1 MIVPVSMGFF
11 GGHVEN
17 VSNGQGVFV
26 RDDGQRFSW
35 EGASPFYNFP
45 DVKSWPAYCN
55 RAIVPSAPHNVPG
68 ARREVWSYGPNP
80 CLYAGKY
87 RFPVP
92 LFSAVDVGWLFPI
105 APGEVLWIGAPAG
118 AAMTDLGSSS
128 VRPAFNVTVS
138 GDAPVFS
145 PKWVCSSLDGRCV
158 VVYDGRYFYDVAV
171 SVEKKT
177 GVINERTSSKVRYDV
192 TLAYTRYNDSIGRV
206 VDIEKNTVH
215 NIDVVNLSG
224 TVFLGEVS
232 FPVGPAGHT
241 ESTTLYQTVFHVR
254 YEINGKPLA
263 EYKDVVHDMGGNTNI
278 GWAYIE
284 PYLQEHGIYDRT
296 MSAWLLGDEV
306 FIDVVYPRTSI
317 VGHTFTLH
325 AGNVFSLQCHDVPE
339 GGTKHINY
347 AGFGDALAASPYIG
361 SAVIKSSPDAVYLRA
376 IAPGKIYLSDNEGDE
391 SFFFV

>member
-11 GGHVEN
+11 GGHVES

-35 EGASPFYNFP
+35 QGVSPFYNFP

-55 RAIVPSAPHNVPG
+55 RAVVPGAPHNVPG

-145 PKWVCSSLDGRCV
+145 PKWVCSSLDGRCA

-177 GVINERTSSKVRYDV
+177 GVINERTTSKVRYDV
-192 TLAYTRYNDSIGRV
+192 TLVYTRYIDSVGRV
-206 VDIEKNTVH
+206 VDIEKNTIAG
-215 NIDVVNLSG
+215 IDMIN
-224 TVFLGEVS
+224 LGEVVQLGNVDIPIGS
-232 FPVGPAGHT
+232 TDQT
-241 ESTTLYQTVFHVR
+241 ESIVLYQQVFHMR
-254 YEINGKPLA
+254 YEINGKQLA
-263 EYKDVVHDMGGNTNI
+263 EFKTVKHDTGPRQYLSQGDVDS
-278 GWAYIE
+278 
-284 PYLQEHGIYDRT
+284 YLQQHGIYDQT
-296 MSAWLLGDEV
+296 LSAWLLGEEV
-306 FIDVVYPRTSI
+306 LSEVIYPRTSI
-317 VGHTFTLH
+317 LGHFFTLH
-325 AGNVFSLQCHDVPE
+325 AGNVFGLQCHDVPD

-347 AGFGDALAASPYIG
+347 VGYGDALAAAQFPSD
-361 SAVIKSSPDAVYLRA
+361 AVIKSSPDAVYLRA
-376 IAPGKIYLSDNEGDE
+376 IAPGKIYLSDNDSDE